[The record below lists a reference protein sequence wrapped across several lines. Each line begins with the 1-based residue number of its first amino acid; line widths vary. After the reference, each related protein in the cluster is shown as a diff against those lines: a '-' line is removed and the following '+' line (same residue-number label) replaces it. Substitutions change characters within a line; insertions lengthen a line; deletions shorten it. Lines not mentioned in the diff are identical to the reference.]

1 MSSGISEALIATKW
15 GLCVAVPT
23 MLIHTLLARRVSNV
37 VSDMEEKAVA
47 LSNTLQ
53 KEQSRGSRVASA

>member
-23 MLIHTLLARRVSNV
+23 MLIHTLLARRVHGV
-37 VSDMEEKAVA
+37 VGDMEEKAVT
-47 LSNTLQ
+47 LSNIIQ
-53 KEQSRGSRVASA
+53 KEQRRGSVVASA